1 MQLRR
6 IISCSPRVIR
16 TQRISCY
23 LFQMGKLANF
33 QFNLTLQKMIRGVMT
48 LMIKTMLNIIF

>member
-1 MQLRR
+1 MQLGR

-16 TQRISCY
+16 TQHISCY
-23 LFQMGKLANF
+23 LFQMGKLSNF
-33 QFNLTLQKMIRGVMT
+33 QFSLILQKNIRGVMI